1 MLVGHTRACGTER
14 ESFHL
19 NFTFDSGGSF
29 GWEILIFSD
38 NLFPVMLRKSSE
50 QKALDLTLIK
60 TSDAHKKFAF
70 STPVKVLENWEDDAE
85 IKQIVN

>member
-1 MLVGHTRACGTER
+1 
-14 ESFHL
+14 
-19 NFTFDSGGSF
+19 
-29 GWEILIFSD
+29 
-38 NLFPVMLRKSSE
+38 MLRKSSE

-85 IKQIVN
+85 IKQIVNWIGSTILIAIWNFN